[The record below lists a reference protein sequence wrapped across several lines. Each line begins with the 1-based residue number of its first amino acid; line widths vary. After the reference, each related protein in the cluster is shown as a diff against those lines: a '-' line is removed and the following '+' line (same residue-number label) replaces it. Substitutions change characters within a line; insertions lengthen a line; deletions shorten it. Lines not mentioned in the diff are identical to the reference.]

1 MRTKRS
7 GASEGIAVRLGGTAD
22 AAGGAGAL
30 GLSLIETLTAM
41 FVLSVGALG
50 LAGGQSAALAVN
62 RAALHRSEAVA
73 AAVDII
79 ERARANRGANYAVAL
94 GAAPPAAPDCVAG
107 ACSPAELAAFDLG
120 TWKCAFGAWQTEPAC
135 AAAQTVL
142 AGFAPAQPGLPDG
155 DGSVAIGP
163 DGAVLVAVQ
172 WQERGAANPAR
183 IALRTRL

>member
-1 MRTKRS
+1 MRTKRT
-7 GASEGIAVRLGGTAD
+7 GASEGVAVRFRGTAD

-50 LAGGQSAALAVN
+50 LAGGQSAALAAN

-73 AAVDII
+73 AAADII

-94 GAAPPAAPDCVAG
+94 GAAPPAVPDCVAS

-172 WQERGAANPAR
+172 WQERGAANPVR